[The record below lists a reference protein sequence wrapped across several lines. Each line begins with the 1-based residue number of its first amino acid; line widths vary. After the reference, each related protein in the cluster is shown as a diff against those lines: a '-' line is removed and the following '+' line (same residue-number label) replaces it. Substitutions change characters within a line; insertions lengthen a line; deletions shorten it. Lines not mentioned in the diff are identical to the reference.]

1 MQFSEDTVRGR
12 VLKILSL
19 NAYDPFLLETESFVK
34 DTLNREFPSK
44 TVTYNQSVWNT
55 VMD

>member
-12 VLKILSL
+12 VVKLLSL
-19 NAYDPFLLETESFVK
+19 NAYDPFLLKTDSFVK
-34 DTLNREFPSK
+34 DALNREFPSK
-44 TVTYNQSVWNT
+44 TVTHNQSVWNT